1 MAFEKMKSAWSKQ
14 GRGNKIGLVC
24 DGQIVVAGKAIW
36 EHKLEGGDRVSHVAI
51 WGESIPSR
59 KTSEHKDTG
68 MRMWFAQSMGRG
80 AGKGITNHAGLYS

>member
-1 MAFEKMKSAWSKQ
+1 MLGVNREGEIRLDWCVMVRA
-14 GRGNKIGLVC
+14 
-24 DGQIVVAGKAIW
+24 VVAGKAIW